1 MTGYVIDAS
10 VAVKWFVA
18 EEHSDR
24 AADLLR
30 DGITRVS
37 PELVFAEVGNA
48 LWAMCRRGNFS
59 KDDYAAAMNVLKAMP
74 LGVPVPTSSLIGA
87 AARLALDLDHPVY
100 DCIYLALAL
109 QEGYPVVTADRRFHD
124 AVKRHPYLADRI
136 IHIGDLTS
144 GL

>member
-1 MTGYVIDAS
+1 
-10 VAVKWFVA
+10 
-18 EEHSDR
+18 
-24 AADLLR
+24 
-30 DGITRVS
+30 
-37 PELVFAEVGNA
+37 
-48 LWAMCRRGNFS
+48 MCRRGNFS
-59 KDDYAAAMNVLKAMP
+59 KDDYAAAMNVLKAVP

-109 QEGYPVVTADRRFHD
+109 QEGYPVLTADRRFHD

-136 IHIGDLTS
+136 MHIGDLTS